1 MGVMKATVCYLL
13 RVVRT
18 VLRRFV
24 AEDYDQLSASLAY
37 QTLFSLVPL
46 VAVTFGVLS
55 AIPGF
60 ESYMADADRF
70 VARSLL
76 PERSGA
82 QIVEYILSF
91 SRNAVSMTAL
101 GALGLVV
108 TILFLV
114 TSVERALNEIWCV
127 SVPSKWWRPL
137 GLCLVALSLW
147 PLVILALVT
156 LVYEAVSLSIHL
168 VRPEGGGGLA
178 LRAGGL
184 LVAALC
190 FAAVYGFVPN
200 TPVRM
205 RDALAGGVSAAF
217 GFFLLQKGFAF
228 YVGSMPSLFVLYGAF
243 AIVPVFLLWLYL
255 SWAIILLGGLVA
267 ATLPVCSRN

>member
-24 AEDYDQLSASLAY
+24 AEDFDQLSASLAY

-55 AIPGF
+55 VIPGF

-82 QIVEYILSF
+82 QIVEYVLSF
-91 SRNAVSMTAL
+91 SRNAVSMTTLA
-101 GALGLVV
+101 ALGLVV

-114 TSVERALNEIWCV
+114 SSVERALNEIWCV
-127 SVPSKWWRPL
+127 SIPSKWWRPL

-168 VRPEGGGGLA
+168 VHPEGGAGWLRMSGLVV
-178 LRAGGL
+178 AG
-184 LVAALC
+184 LC
-190 FAAVYGFVPN
+190 FAAVYCFVPN
-200 TPVRM
+200 TPVRV
-205 RDALAGGVSAAF
+205 RDALIGGVSAAV

>member
-1 MGVMKATVCYLL
+1 MDAMKATVGYLL

-24 AEDYDQLSASLAY
+24 AEDFDQLSASLAY

-55 AIPGF
+55 VIPGF
-60 ESYMADADRF
+60 ESFMAGADRF

-91 SRNAVSMTAL
+91 SRNAFSMTTL

-108 TILFLV
+108 TVLFLV
-114 TSVERALNEIWCV
+114 SSVERALNEIWCV

-147 PLVILALVT
+147 PLLILALIT

-168 VRPEGGGGLA
+168 VHPQGGGGWA
-178 LRAGGL
+178 LRSAGL

-200 TPVRM
+200 APVRV
-205 RDALAGGVSAAF
+205 RDALVGGGLAAL

-228 YVGSMPSLFVLYGAF
+228 YVGSMPSFFVLYGAF
-243 AIVPVFLLWLYL
+243 AIVPLFLLWLYL

-267 ATLPVCSRN
+267 ATLPVCSRD